1 MPSVTVDVQK
11 VDETV
16 DPVPMIERFD
26 YGAKDGLLLRN
37 GKPFFWTSDGSSL
50 GGVHSTPLGLW
61 LAKLHGTTLVSMP
74 HSSCVVRGA
83 EQTDGIHLTATLDES
98 YFSWLREAIRLGFLV
113 QAPEG
118 AFHPAQSGSLPQLL
132 TKHPQLLET
141 IYDHGHYMGADPGSD
156 LGLALLD
163 AKRSPL
169 FTYGGRTGFFMP
181 ELNREPGPDPY
192 NSRVKAGF
200 RKWVRA
206 KYGTLD
212 EANGVWKTSFASWD
226 DVALPHTVGEC
237 VTDASSYAKPGW
249 QANLP
254 IVRDIRN
261 KRAAMRAQEKR
272 DTPEMYWDWML
283 YVQSDTTAATRK
295 EFEHARTFAPGAL
308 FGMDVRGHQSARDNY
323 AAYDPVAIDAMAD
336 IFYVHSSGFRCY
348 DYGKHPFEPNT
359 LHDAICWPLFTCRSS
374 A

>member
-1 MPSVTVDVQK
+1 MLPIWNWKLVLATLAIGATFNAAFAAPMPSVTVDVQK
-11 VDETV
+11 VDETIE
-16 DPVPMIERFD
+16 PVPRIAHFD
-26 YGAKDGLLLRN
+26 CEAKDGLLLRD

-50 GGVHSTPLGLW
+50 GGVHSTPIGLW

-83 EQTDGIHLTATLDES
+83 ERTDGIHFSATLDES

-132 TKHPQLLET
+132 TRHPQLLET

-156 LGLALLD
+156 LGLKLLD

-181 ELNREPGPDPY
+181 ELNREPGPDPF

-200 RKWVRA
+200 RKWARA

-212 EANGVWKTSFASWD
+212 AANEGWKTSFASWD
-226 DVALPHTVGEC
+226 DVVMPHTVGEC

-261 KRAAMRAQEKR
+261 KRAAMRAKEKR
-272 DTPEMYWDWML
+272 ETPEMYWDWML
-283 YVQSDTTAATRK
+283 YVQEDTTAATRR
-295 EFEHARTFAPGAL
+295 EFEHARRFAPGAL
-308 FGMDVRGHQSARDNY
+308 FGTDVRGHQSARDNY
-323 AAYDPVAIDAMAD
+323 AAYDPIAIDAMAD
-336 IFYVHSSGFRCY
+336 IFYVHSSGF
-348 DYGKHPFEPNT
+348 K
-359 LHDAICWPLFTCRSS
+359 
-374 A
+374 